1 MVCGQGKVLTWGM
14 SGTEIVSNTMI
25 FRDEQST
32 HLRPCRAGLN
42 GMYSR
47 RSRRLQLGAKD
58 TAAHALRGTRC
69 PPRTRRENT
78 REASASAATR
88 LAWRGHMPRE
98 YGRVENDG

>member
-1 MVCGQGKVLTWGM
+1 MVCGRGKVLTWGM
-14 SGTEIVSNTMI
+14 SGTEIVSNAMI

-58 TAAHALRGTRC
+58 TAVHARPARDMVPSANTSRKHSRGFRECNDVPRGAWAHA
-69 PPRTRRENT
+69 P
-78 REASASAATR
+78 
-88 LAWRGHMPRE
+88 
-98 YGRVENDG
+98 